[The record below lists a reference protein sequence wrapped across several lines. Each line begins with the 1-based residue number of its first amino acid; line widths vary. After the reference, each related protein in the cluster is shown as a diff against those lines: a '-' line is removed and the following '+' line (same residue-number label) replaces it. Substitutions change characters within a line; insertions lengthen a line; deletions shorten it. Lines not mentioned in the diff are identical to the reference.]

1 MDKSAAITLASEEGG
16 SWRTHHLK
24 VRASALRQIMQE
36 GWIAISYRPGDLQL
50 ADGLTKI
57 LQMLMRRWGLGPMEH
72 VQELPEGEDDRGQLR
87 QLQAPALNQQQQ
99 VNTAATSTANLG
111 CCLGLVVTLQ
121 NIASVMGRIEVPED
135 HSPLAVDSSLELY
148 AVVLNGF
155 DVGDLRRGFVGRRPK
170 LLSQS

>member
-1 MDKSAAITLASEEGG
+1 MDNSAAITLASEEGG

-36 GWIAISYRPGDLQL
+36 GWIAISYCPGDLQL

-57 LQMLMRRWGLGPMEH
+57 LQMLMRRWGLGPME
-72 VQELPEGEDDRGQLR
+72 

-121 NIASVMGRIEVPED
+121 NIASVMGRIAVPED

-148 AVVLNGF
+148 AVVLSGF